1 MFKNILH
8 SRRQQRN
15 STIRMDFSMDAKVG
29 PRPAE
34 LRSPQNCVKA
44 SSLGYQRGIFLILV

>member
-1 MFKNILH
+1 MLKNILPA
-8 SRRQQRN
+8 RRRERN
-15 STIRMDFSMDAKVG
+15 STIHMNFSMDAKVG